1 MQVED
6 KCLLRGVGIQR
17 CRACKCNA
25 GHALYGRNDSNEMGQ
40 KPDACGSETASVPG
54 GSSTD
59 SSPFGARSW
68 GRAASDQLPPQPR
81 VLYEGRQTTQARSN
95 AGYLRQII
103 ATYHL
108 AAHSAPH
115 VVLRGPAAATAAR
128 PTTSPEDL
136 GLAARLRSTKR
147 ETLDAYEFNRLSRE
161 HGWGV
166 IAQPRSHYYAEGGEV
181 VREEGGTV
189 LQKWSFR

>member
-1 MQVED
+1 MRGMRSMVVTIRTKWDRSQTPAGRKLRAYLED
-6 KCLLRGVGIQR
+6 HRRTHRPLV
-17 CRACKCNA
+17 
-25 GHALYGRNDSNEMGQ
+25 
-40 KPDACGSETASVPG
+40 PDPG
-54 GSSTD
+54 EGPRRTSY
-59 SSPFGARSW
+59 R
-68 GRAASDQLPPQPR
+68 LNPR

-166 IAQPRSHYYAEGGEV
+166 IAQPRSHYYTEGGEV